1 MSEACN
7 AKLKNDILRGVLE
20 ENKRLLEDGYVGV
33 RAGRRRR
40 RNRLVARISS
50 VLLLAGLFVV
60 TRFVVFPNLYSDQAA
75 QLAPVEHVVSGP
87 ILPWSTVV
95 MQSASSTRLKWTP
108 VDINP
113 RELLNYGLLLNSERV
128 RVSSV
133 FGLDVQ
139 TIVIDPGHGGKD
151 PGAVGSLGTSEKDI
165 VLDIGLRL
173 RDALTGSGR
182 YTVVMTR
189 SRDEFI
195 SLADRVNVANA
206 GRTDLF
212 ISLHV
217 NAIPQKE
224 YNVTETY
231 YFGPPTDKYT
241 LRLAE
246 QENRGSEIQAGDF
259 KNMIKKIGDTMK
271 EQESALLAASIQK
284 SLYTNM
290 KKYDRTISDNGI
302 KIAPFVVLLG
312 VDAPSVLVEISCI
325 TKKDEEANLK
335 KTEYRQRIASFIR
348 EGVTSYLEQRHLQ
361 IVEGEHNGRK
371 SEKKSS

>member
-1 MSEACN
+1 MSDVGN
-7 AKLKNDILRGVLE
+7 AKLKSIILQGVHE
-20 ENKRLLEDGYVGV
+20 ENKRLLEKGYGGV
-33 RAGRRRR
+33 RAAHRWR
-40 RNRLVARISS
+40 RNRFAIRISS
-50 VLLLAGLFVV
+50 LLLLTGLLVL
-60 TRFVVFPNLYSDQAA
+60 TRFIVFPALYSGDEPI
-75 QLAPVEHVVSGP
+75 APVEHAASGP

-95 MQSASSTRLKWTP
+95 MQSANNGRLKWTP

-113 RELLNYGLLLNSERV
+113 RELLDYSLLLNDEQV

-151 PGAVGSLGTSEKDI
+151 PGAIGSLGTNEKDI

-173 RDALTGSGR
+173 RDALIRSGR
-182 YTVVMTR
+182 YNVVMTR
-189 SRDEFI
+189 EGDTFI
-195 SLADRVNVANA
+195 SLADRVRVANA
-206 GRTDLF
+206 NRADLF

-224 YNVTETY
+224 YNVTETF

-259 KNMIKKIGDTMK
+259 KNMIKKISDTMK
-271 EQESALLAASIQK
+271 EQESALLAASIQQ
-284 SLYTNM
+284 SLFSNM
-290 KKYDRTISDNGI
+290 KKHDSTVSDNGI

-325 TKKDEEANLK
+325 TKKDEEANLQ
-335 KTEYRQRIASFIR
+335 KTEYRKQVTSFIK
-348 EGVTSYLEQRHLQ
+348 EGVTSYLGQRHLQ
-361 IVEGEHNGRK
+361 IVEGEHNGQK
-371 SEKKSS
+371 DNKESS

>member
-1 MSEACN
+1 MSDAGN
-7 AKLKNDILRGVLE
+7 AKLKRVILQGVHE
-20 ENKRLLEDGYVGV
+20 ENKRLHEDGYGGV
-33 RAGRRRR
+33 RAVRRWR
-40 RNRLVARISS
+40 RNRFVVRLSS
-50 VLLLAGLFVV
+50 VLLLAGLMVL
-60 TRFVVFPNLYSDQAA
+60 TRFIVFPALYKGHDSI
-75 QLAPVEHVVSGP
+75 APVEHAVSGP

-95 MQSASSTRLKWTP
+95 MQSTNNARLKWTP

-113 RELLNYGLLLNSERV
+113 HELLNYSLLLNDEQV

-151 PGAVGSLGTSEKDI
+151 PGAIGSLGTNEKDI

-173 RDALTGSGR
+173 RDALVQSGR
-182 YTVVMTR
+182 YNVIMTR
-189 SRDEFI
+189 DRDVFI
-195 SLADRVNVANA
+195 PLAERVKIANTNRA
-206 GRTDLF
+206 DLF

-224 YNVTETY
+224 YNVTETF

-259 KNMIKKIGDTMK
+259 KNMIKKISDTMK
-271 EQESALLAASIQK
+271 EQESALLAASIQR
-284 SLYTNM
+284 SLFSNM
-290 KKYDRTISDNGI
+290 RKHDSSVADNGI

-325 TKKDEEANLK
+325 TKRDEEANLQ
-335 KTEYRQRIASFIR
+335 KTEYRKQITSFIK
-348 EGVTSYLEQRHLQ
+348 EGVTSYLGQRHLQ

-371 SEKKSS
+371 NNKKSS